1 MDHDATREQLDLAA
15 AEPGGLERLMA
26 GDTATAQAVAAHLAG
41 CDACS
46 EELLRLQ
53 RSAAL
58 IRSAVRELPPDDLR
72 ARTLA
77 AVRAQGV
84 PRPLATA
91 AAPAGAGDVAAATAL
106 PTMAPVMAAPA
117 AAAPPSAV
125 VVAPRAGRR
134 PWTALGMVAT
144 IAAAVILS
152 VLTTT
157 LVVGSRVDAQ
167 LAAQSETINA
177 LEEVT
182 VTTMAVISQPDAEH
196 VALAGVTD
204 PAADGNLV
212 FSPSTTE
219 LSVVATGLV
228 PPPAGY
234 EYRCWVMVDGSR
246 QRIGKMFF
254 AEDIAYWVG
263 PVPAISDVSTGAT
276 FGVSLVGASGT
287 TLETDPVLLGGL

>member
-41 CDACS
+41 CDECS
-46 EELLRLQ
+46 QELVRLQ
-53 RSAAL
+53 RSVAL

-84 PRPLATA
+84 PRPLAAA
-91 AAPAGAGDVAAATAL
+91 AAPAGAGEVAAAAAL
-106 PTMAPVMAAPA
+106 TTTPPAAGAPA
-117 AAAPPSAV
+117 SPPAAV

-134 PWTALGMVAT
+134 TWTALGMVAT

-167 LAAQSETINA
+167 LAAQAKTISA
-177 LEEVT
+177 LEDVT
-182 VTTMAVISQPDAEH
+182 VTTMAVIAQPDAEH
-196 VALAGVTD
+196 VTLAGVTD

-219 LSVVATGLV
+219 LAVVATGLV

-234 EYRCWVMVDGSR
+234 EYRCWVSVEGSR

-263 PVPAISDVSTGAT
+263 PAPAISDVSTGAT
-276 FGVSLVGASGT
+276 FGVSLVGVSGT